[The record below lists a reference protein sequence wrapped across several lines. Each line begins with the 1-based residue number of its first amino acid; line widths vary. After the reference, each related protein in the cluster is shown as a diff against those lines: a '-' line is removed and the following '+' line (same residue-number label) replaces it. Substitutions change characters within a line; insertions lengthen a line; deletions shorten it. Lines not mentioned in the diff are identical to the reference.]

1 MRGYI
6 NATARNLKE
15 TDMPKIKYQTNL
27 KVQAITRLLQDSEPI
42 SSICDDLKIS
52 PVVLE
57 QWRKEVIGGLSLVF
71 DSSLKK
77 AERQKEK
84 EISELKQ
91 EVARKQEVIG
101 ELMEAFTL
109 SKKKPGAN

>member
-1 MRGYI
+1 
-6 NATARNLKE
+6 
-15 TDMPKIKYQTNL
+15 MPKIKYQTAL
-27 KVQAITRLLQDSEPI
+27 KVQALTRLIQDKEPI
-42 SSICDDLKIS
+42 SAICEDLKIS

-57 QWRKEVIGGLSLVF
+57 QWRREVIGGLSLFF
-71 DSSLKK
+71 DSSMKK

-84 EISELKQ
+84 EINELKQ

-109 SKKKPGAN
+109 SKKKSGAN